1 MKNFNFMNQLIRI
14 RRGSKANLNL
24 FRFAAMV
31 VVLLLGIGNAWA
43 GSSPTTNMTGTSTNT
58 GQGLVYASTSSTAN
72 PRLSNYAATSDKVS
86 QSTSKG
92 KYKSFYFWAKA
103 VRGYEFDTWGDR
115 GTNTFPNAT
124 SDSKT
129 KLNQDPSIWNGT
141 ADVINGGNGG
151 SASTNYTIKAY
162 FKAATSYDITYAV
175 PVGGS
180 YDIAYKYLTINSS
193 TKFAEKTDNY
203 SMTPTTA
210 EAFVETSYAADVVTL
225 TATGANFA
233 GWYEGTTSK
242 GTGSGTNHSY
252 TYPITKAA
260 TITALFKTMSL
271 GTATG
276 DLSPAVEVLGTMSP
290 NPTITVPVTA
300 HGSWSA
306 SDFTVTFTENGS
318 RGDITKGTVSYA
330 QNSGNV
336 LSSEGTLT
344 IPFTYNP
351 SSWGNTEVNVTVS
364 PKDGSIY
371 GNSIEF
377 TIKASATQVLDYEAC
392 ILLENE
398 TEPQSSNTGTLAEMV
413 TLANSM
419 DSKFTLQL
427 AKNVTISSPLSLRK
441 SMKFDLNDKK
451 ITSTGTSA
459 FSIDAAGVDVQIVD
473 EGFGGLGEVATE
485 SAQSENV
492 SVVTFTQK
500 AKLTMQGGTLSAKN
514 TGSGSAYGINVTQ
527 GSTFYMTNGLLTVTG
542 VSEAQGVHVAT
553 ANDYATLNGGSITV
567 TAPTNAY
574 GVWSAG
580 QSNVTSATIDVETTT
595 GANAYGVYVNGGVS
609 TLTTN
614 TVSATAKTTGAYAA
628 YVNAG
633 RLNGNGGSFAAEAVT
648 SGVYGVHVQ
657 AGAEA
662 VVQQNAV
669 VTVEATGAS
678 GTSVFGVNNLGTV
691 SLAFVS
697 VTATSPTTAA
707 TAVNTATSATATT
720 IEGGTYRANTTDGTA
735 YGLHHQYGTLTVDG
749 GEFKAVGGGTDIL
762 GARVIVNATIA
773 NATLW
778 GEAQG
783 DGGNTAYGFKGDV
796 AGKTISLTNCTIKGI
811 SNNNKAYA
819 IYSNTNLTA
828 AGCTLTATA
837 TKADEA
843 YGVYAENGTNQI
855 VNCDATVTV
864 NTITAY
870 GVKHV
875 AGSLTIEG
883 GVYNVTANQTSAT
896 AAQSAVLYGLHNAE
910 SQTTTVNGAAFHA
923 NAANTSWS
931 ENVYGALINGTL
943 ISTNGGY
950 SARGKNKAYGIYGNS
965 SSTLTLAGNTVGSEI
980 TDGTVSYGIYAKKN
994 FTIDGDIVNAVGNK
1008 TGIYALFFDATNSVG
1023 EVLDGKFSAQ
1033 GNNTNGYGP
1042 LNDAGTV
1049 GKVKLKGGVAKTA
1062 ANLKKYVVSG
1072 YDVYTLDNTHPDYA
1086 AGYRYTIATENPSPY
1101 VCYIKNG
1108 NKYETLAAAL
1118 QYTKDNTGTYTIIM
1132 TQNHTLPK
1140 GDYELPSTVTLIIPR
1155 NSSQTTLNTTVPK
1168 DEVPVVEMLEE
1179 HLRLTLA
1186 SGANLNVSGK
1196 IEVGGKLYSQEG
1208 GKISYNNSPYA
1219 RIQMESGSLMQ
1230 LNNGARLY
1238 AWGFISGSGSIT
1250 AKSGSEVHEIFQI
1263 GDLPAISPL
1272 GQYYLDNSA
1281 KYFPVQVYSIQSI
1294 EVPTTYYY
1302 NSQLITSMYE
1312 YQPGSLAHGW
1322 NGEENIKLVGKD
1334 GAMFLVTSN
1343 DESSWVRKS
1352 YVGGKQIYEVNS
1364 SAKLGSL
1371 TINVGSYAMKSIN
1384 YILPI
1389 TATMKIHILD
1399 GTMEITQSTMFQPGT
1414 QVEIDKTATL
1424 KINAKD
1430 SKNEDVKVYLI
1441 DQDQWRTTT
1450 SNPDAAWNVHGK
1462 VEVAGKLYTTNKGTT
1477 TKTDGANIYSTN
1489 ADAGTVSFSSAA
1501 ASATTF
1507 KLVTG
1512 ASNGLQTKTV
1522 DIESAKLK
1530 NNDGSYTATA
1540 GTTSG
1545 EAWIYLNNVW
1555 QKTYTNGCFEVI
1567 GSTVYAKPSGYVAL
1581 KKSQTVGGKLTGV
1594 EETNHTYLTADD
1606 KILILMDECQW
1617 WEVVPYTPHDGWFEC
1632 MKPGYEGVYY
1642 YNTSS
1647 NKWELKTVTVT
1658 FYSAETGNS
1667 VLKNI
1672 TTDLNGIPDQAVIAT
1687 NPTKP
1692 TTDEF
1697 TYAFYG
1703 WKSSVTGSTYKWTD
1717 QLEEAGDDMSYR
1729 PVFTKTKRNY
1739 TITLVNANNGANVP
1753 LEVPYGETPEY
1764 TPKKDATAQYT
1775 YTFNGWSPAFTTV
1788 TGTATYTATWSS
1800 VVNEYNITW
1809 KSGNEILEVDENQP
1823 YGTATAYNCATPTKD
1838 ADDDYEYAF
1847 SKWKSSLNGISYNNG
1862 STPTVAGETTYEAQ
1876 YTTTPR
1882 YAITFNNYDGT
1893 QLARTIYTQGE
1904 TPAYGGV
1911 PARKRDDNGYFKF
1924 IGWKNSNGTDYA
1936 ANATLPS
1943 VTKKE
1948 TYTAQYEYV
1957 TDFFTITLKNVDGN
1971 GATWSGKFGEGSTPF
1986 YNPNEDDVPV
1996 IPTKTS
2002 ANPQYSYVFNGWSLT
2017 SGGAKLDPTPAVTE
2031 DKTYWA
2037 LFTQVENKYTVS
2049 FAANNDAWGIVSKDD
2064 VKEVPYGTA
2073 ITTSGNTL
2081 TVNGK
2086 TITATPAAEDA
2097 QYIYR
2102 FEGWESVPGTVTGTT
2117 NIQAVFK
2124 AYVATVEAGGNTTY
2138 HTTVADAFTTANALT
2153 NNPTVTM
2160 YKNAGVT
2167 SEIAITKSMTIDLN
2181 GKTISSTLASATG
2194 VFNINASGKTI
2205 TIKDSDTG
2213 GKIDHTASYS
2223 GKLYGINFTAGSLD
2237 IIGGTIYAK
2246 NTTTANNT
2254 NYRAYGIYP
2263 NGGTSITMS
2272 SGAIEAHTPNNPSP
2286 FGIYSEVACTFT
2298 MTGGTIIAN
2307 GMSAARGIYVKGT
2320 TNLTDA
2326 TITVSGSSSHTIFA
2340 VSGNMTINS
2349 GTYTTTGGGE
2359 SYCIFHRNNAI
2370 TINGGY
2376 FNTPNKLYKRDTNGT
2391 YTGTITLKGG
2401 CYSNDVELADK
2412 CASGYQVFAL
2422 TDAEKA
2428 EVGSD
2433 YNYKVTTTFTV
2444 TFNANGH
2451 GTPPVSQVIEKGKK
2465 ATEPAA
2471 PTAEGYTFGGWFKEA
2486 GCANAWDFN
2495 TDVVNANTTLF
2506 AKWTANPY
2514 TITFDS
2520 NGGSEVASITQG
2532 YGTSVTAPAAPTKT
2546 GYTFNG
2552 WSPAVP
2558 STMPLNGRTCVA
2570 QWTPNINTA
2579 YTVEHYW
2586 QNINDDNYT
2595 LHETVNM
2602 TGTTDAATEAVAKNY
2617 TGFEAVL
2624 PFEQGT
2630 VAPDGSTV
2638 VKIYYNR
2645 ETYLIKWEVKLNG
2658 EQEAYKEET
2667 LRYGAMPSYGSTPAK
2682 EQSESEVY
2690 AFSGWSPS
2698 PYLVDK
2704 AQTYSGSFHV
2714 SPRPYTITFV
2724 NDNGVELWHSDF
2736 GWGSTPSYDYEH
2748 NGTPESFHTGDGYA
2762 YEHTGWKPA
2771 VAEVTGTATYTAV
2784 YRRSADAIVVNT
2796 PETVVNNTIAPT
2808 TTVEDHGTLT
2818 IGDADNN
2825 VTLHTNVTV
2834 VENGGELVVSNGSS
2848 IGKEDPSEESII
2860 IVESGGQLD
2869 VKDEGSVEADVFI
2882 IEATIEEQGEED
2894 AKEEV
2899 QVSGELSEGGT
2910 KNLQAVYYDLTR
2922 KHGNENFL
2930 ARVWYAVAVPWA
2942 VEVPTYAN
2950 GGVYIKRGDDYIPQ
2964 RLGATFD
2971 LLSYDGACRATNGA
2985 GANCWVYLEDEI
2997 VGGADAVMVPGKLY
3011 MIYLTE
3017 ETSTIRFKKKAGEAI
3032 HTKSLTVSAHNETT
3046 DNEGKD
3052 ANWNG
3057 IANPATYK
3065 AYMNVSVGGLVQK
3078 FVPGTQP
3085 RDGGHYVATMDLD
3098 EKQAVGQPFFVQV
3111 DPSVGAEASVVVT
3124 RNNTPTLAPRRAQA
3138 EGDKEVR
3145 YAIGIAANGKL
3156 ADRLYI
3162 QTAEEKEDK
3171 YVIGKDMSKM
3181 SVSSYVA
3188 QMWVARYDVK
3198 LCLNTVAM
3206 ARDKAVY
3213 PLGIYAPQAGEYMIF
3228 APADMAPGDIIY
3240 LTYDGRVIWNLTMA
3254 PYYASLDKGTTTH
3267 YGLRLVHS
3275 DAPAVTTGVDEVH
3288 SDNTLQCTK
3297 VIMDDHVYILR
3308 GEELYTITGQKAK

>member
-1 MKNFNFMNQLIRI
+1 METNLSKSMNLI
-14 RRGSKANLNL
+14 RRGSGERKFL
-24 FRFAAMV
+24 FRYAAMV
-31 VVLLLGIGNAWA
+31 LVLLMLGVGNAWA
-43 GSSPTTNMTGTSTNT
+43 GSSPTTTMRTKSMNT
-58 GQGLVYASTSSTAN
+58 ADGLVYMTKSTTAA
-72 PRLSNYAATSDKVS
+72 PELTAYKAVSDDVS
-86 QSTSKG
+86 QSTSKNG
-92 KYKSFYFWAKA
+92 VKDFIAWAKP
-103 VRGYEFDTWGDR
+103 VRGKKFSTWASSKGTYVSGDAWPAANSGGTKQLNTDHDHWDGVHDTI
-115 GTNTFPNAT
+115 
-124 SDSKT
+124 
-129 KLNQDPSIWNGT
+129 Q
-141 ADVINGGNGG
+141 GGNGG
-151 SASTNYTIKAY
+151 SASTDYTICA
-162 FKAATSYDITYAV
+162 FFVEAPSYDITYAV

-180 YDIAYKYLTINSS
+180 YNINYKYIYYDSS
-193 TKFAEKTDNY
+193 SGQLKEKTDDNH
-203 SMTPTTA
+203 SMTSTSDA
-210 EAFVETSYAADVVTL
+210 LVETSYAADVVTL
-225 TATGANFA
+225 TTSSTNFV

-242 GTGSGTNHSY
+242 STATSY
-252 TYPITKAA
+252 TYPITKVA
-260 TITALFKTMSL
+260 TITALYKTMSL

-276 DLSPAVEVLGTMSP
+276 DLSPAVEALGTMTPGPSI
-290 NPTITVPVTA
+290 TIPVTA
-300 HGSWSA
+300 HGNWSA

-318 RGDITKGTVSYA
+318 RGDVTKGTVTYS

-336 LSSEGTLT
+336 LSSVGTLT

-364 PKDGSIY
+364 PKDGSTY

-377 TIKASATQVLDYEAC
+377 TIRASATQVLNYEAC
-392 ILLENE
+392 ILLDGE

-413 TLANSM
+413 TKANTM

-427 AKNVTISSPLSLRK
+427 AKDVTISSPLSLRK

-473 EGFGGLGEVATE
+473 DGFGGLGEVATE
-485 SAQSENV
+485 SAQSGNV

-574 GVWSAG
+574 GVWSVG

-669 VTVEATGAS
+669 VTAEATGAS

-707 TAVNTATSATATT
+707 TAVNTATSATSTT
-720 IEGGTYRANTTDGTA
+720 IEGGTYRANTTGGTA
-735 YGLHHQYGTLTVDG
+735 YGLHHQYGTLNVDG
-749 GEFKAVGGGTDIL
+749 GEFKAVGGGADIL

-819 IYSNTNLTA
+819 IYSNTNVTA
-828 AGCTLTATA
+828 TGCALTATA

-843 YGVYAENGTNQI
+843 YGVYAANGTNQLT
-855 VNCDATVTV
+855 NCDATVTV

-883 GVYNVTANQTSAT
+883 GEYNVTANQTSAT
-896 AAQSAVLYGLHNAE
+896 AAQDAKLYGLHNAE
-910 SQTTTVNGAAFHA
+910 SQTTTVNGATFHA

-931 ENVYGALINGTL
+931 QNVYGALINGTL

-950 SARGKNKAYGIYGNS
+950 SARGKDKAYGIYGNTA
-965 SSTLTLAGNTVGSEI
+965 STLTLSGNTVGSEI

-1033 GNNTNGYGP
+1033 GNGTNDYGP
-1042 LNDAGTV
+1042 LNEKGTV

-1072 YDVYTLDNTHPDYA
+1072 YDVYTLDNTHPDYV

-1118 QYTKDNTGTYTIIM
+1118 QYTKDNSGDYTIIM
-1132 TQNHTLPK
+1132 SQNHTLPA
-1140 GDYELPSTVTLIIPR
+1140 GDYELRSGVTLIVPR
-1155 NSSQTTLNTTVPK
+1155 NTSQTTLNTTVPK

-1219 RIQMESGSLMQ
+1219 RIYMESGSLIQ

-1238 AWGFISGSGSIT
+1238 AWGFITGSGSIT

-1281 KYFPVQVYSIQSI
+1281 KYFPAQVYSIQNI

-1322 NGEENIKLVGKD
+1322 NGEENVKLVGKD

-1352 YVGGKQIYEVNS
+1352 YSGGKQIYEVNS

-1371 TINVGSYAMKSIN
+1371 TINVGGYAMKSIN
-1384 YILPI
+1384 YNLPI

-1414 QVEIDKTATL
+1414 QVEINKTATL
-1424 KINAKD
+1424 KINATD
-1430 SKNEDVKVYLI
+1430 SKGNDVKVYLI
-1441 DQDQWRTTT
+1441 DQDQWKATTT
-1450 SNPDAAWNVHGK
+1450 NPDAAWNVHGK
-1462 VEVAGKLYTTNKGTT
+1462 IEVEGKLYTTNKGTT

-1501 ASATTF
+1501 AGATTL

-1512 ASNGLQTKTV
+1512 ASGGLQTKTV
-1522 DIESAKLK
+1522 DVESAKLK
-1530 NNDGSYTATA
+1530 NNDGSYAATA

-1545 EAWIYLNNVW
+1545 EAWIYLDNVW

-1581 KKSQTVGGKLTGV
+1581 KESQTVGGKLTGV

-1617 WEVVPYTPHDGWFEC
+1617 WEVEATDDPTVFEC
-1632 MKPGYEGVYY
+1632 KKEGYEGFYY
-1642 YNTSS
+1642 YDNTTS
-1647 NKWELKTVTVT
+1647 KWKLKTVNVK
-1658 FYSAETGNS
+1658 FYSAVTGDN
-1667 VLKNI
+1667 VLKTI
-1672 TTDLNGIPDQAVIAT
+1672 VTDYNGIPDQAVIAT
-1687 NPTKP
+1687 NPTQG
-1692 TTDEF
+1692 TTAEY

-1703 WKSSVTGSTYKWTD
+1703 WKSSVTGDTIKWTD
-1717 QLEEAGDDMSYR
+1717 QLEVATADMSYR
-1729 PVFTKTKRNY
+1729 PVFTATKRNY
-1739 TITLVNANNGANVP
+1739 TITLVNANNGSNVP

-1764 TPKKDATAQYT
+1764 TPVKDATAQYT
-1775 YTFNGWSPAFTTV
+1775 YSFEGWSPAFTTV

-1823 YGTATAYNCATPTKD
+1823 YGTATAYNGATPTKD

-1847 SKWKSSLNGISYNNG
+1847 SKWKSSLNGNSYNNG

-1893 QLARTIYTQGE
+1893 QLARTIYTQGL
-1904 TPAYGGV
+1904 TPAYDGV

-1936 ANATLPS
+1936 ANAVLPT

-1948 TYTAQYEYV
+1948 TYTAQYDYV

-1971 GATWSGKFGEGSTPF
+1971 GKEWSGKFGEGAIPF
-1986 YNPNEDDVPV
+1986 YNPNDDDVPV
-1996 IPTKTS
+1996 TPTKTS
-2002 ANPQYSYVFNGWSLT
+2002 TNPQYSYVFNGWSL
-2017 SGGAKLDPTPAVTE
+2017 SDGGTKLDPTPAVTE
-2031 DKTYWA
+2031 DATYWA
-2037 LFTQVENKYTVS
+2037 LFEQVENKYTVS
-2049 FAANNDAWGIVSKDD
+2049 FAANNDAWGIVSRDD
-2064 VKEVPYGTA
+2064 VKEVPYGTS
-2073 ITTSGNTL
+2073 ITVNGNTL

-2097 QYIYR
+2097 QYMYI
-2102 FEGWESVPGTVTGTT
+2102 FERWESVPGTVTGTT

-2138 HTTVADAFTTANALT
+2138 HSTIADAITTANTKT

-2160 YKNAGVT
+2160 YKNAST
-2167 SEIAITKSMTIDLN
+2167 ASEIEITKTMTIDLN
-2181 GKTISSTLASATG
+2181 GKTITATQASATG
-2194 VFNINASGKTI
+2194 VFKVNGTSQTLTIRDSGGNGQIN
-2205 TIKDSDTG
+2205 
-2213 GKIDHTASYS
+2213 HTASYS
-2223 GKLYGINFTAGSLD
+2223 GGYMYGINVQKGSLS
-2237 IIGGTIYAK
+2237 IESGTIYAR
-2246 NTTTANNT
+2246 NNAAN
-2254 NYRAYGIYP
+2254 RAYGIYTDNNASLVTVSGTGVVHAESSTSSFGIYTNNTCNLTM
-2263 NGGTSITMS
+2263 NGGTFTA
-2272 SGAIEAHTPNNPSP
+2272 SGAS
-2286 FGIYSEVACTFT
+2286 C
-2298 MTGGTIIAN
+2298 
-2307 GMSAARGIYVKGT
+2307 RGIYVKGT
-2320 TNLTDA
+2320 TTLTNA
-2326 TITVSGSSSHTIFA
+2326 TVTASGSSCYGIFA
-2340 VSGNMTINS
+2340 KSGALTIHS
-2349 GTYTTTGGGE
+2349 GTYTATGT
-2359 SYCIFHRNNAI
+2359 SSV
-2370 TINGGY
+2370 TIYYEAGTVTVNGGL
-2376 FNTPNKLYKRDTNGT
+2376 FSGTTKELTPKTSYGTNKVA
-2391 YTGTITLKGG
+2391 LKGG
-2401 CYSNDVELADK
+2401 VYVHDADLTAN

-2422 TDAEKA
+2422 TAAEKA

-2444 TFNANGH
+2444 TFNAKGH
-2451 GTPPVSQVIEKGKK
+2451 GTAPASQVIEKGKK

-2471 PTAEGYTFGGWFKEA
+2471 PTAEGYTFGGWYKEA
-2486 GCANAWDFN
+2486 GCTNAWDFN
-2495 TDVVNANTTLF
+2495 SDVVNANTTLY
-2506 AKWTANPY
+2506 AKWTVIICNFTWLNWDGSPLKDPTVTSHTEFGGKPGYPTIGNP
-2514 TITFDS
+2514 T
-2520 NGGSEVASITQG
+2520 
-2532 YGTSVTAPAAPTKT
+2532 PTRE
-2546 GYTFNG
+2546 
-2552 WSPAVP
+2552 P
-2558 STMPLNGRTCVA
+2558 SNGRTYEWDG
-2570 QWTPNINTA
+2570 WTTEVNGAGTYYA
-2579 YTVEHYW
+2579 K
-2586 QNINDDNYT
+2586 DN
-2595 LHETVNM
+2595 LP
-2602 TGTTDAATEAVAKNY
+2602 EA
-2617 TGFEAVL
+2617 
-2624 PFEQGT
+2624 
-2630 VAPDGSTV
+2630 
-2638 VKIYYNR
+2638 
-2645 ETYLIKWEVKLNG
+2645 
-2658 EQEAYKEET
+2658 
-2667 LRYGAMPSYGSTPAK
+2667 
-2682 EQSESEVY
+2682 
-2690 AFSGWSPS
+2690 SG
-2698 PYLVDK
+2698 D
-2704 AQTYSGSFHV
+2704 
-2714 SPRPYTITFV
+2714 
-2724 NDNGVELWHSDF
+2724 
-2736 GWGSTPSYDYEH
+2736 
-2748 NGTPESFHTGDGYA
+2748 
-2762 YEHTGWKPA
+2762 
-2771 VAEVTGTATYTAV
+2771 ATYYAHFRITDIVAL
-2784 YRRSADAIVVNT
+2784 ADDAIEIEESTDV
-2796 PETVVNNTIAPT
+2796 ET
-2808 TTVEDHGTLT
+2808 TTVH
-2818 IGDADNN
+2818 
-2825 VTLHTNVTV
+2825 VTGKLTV
-2834 VENGGELVVSNGSS
+2834 VSTGSLTTTDL
-2848 IGKEDPSEESII
+2848 I
-2860 IVESGGQLD
+2860 L
-2869 VKDEGSVEADVFI
+2869 EGSEGA
-2882 IEATIEEQGEED
+2882 
-2894 AKEEV
+2894 
-2899 QVSGELSEGGT
+2899 SGEVIGEVTATHAYFDLSHAGGF
-2910 KNLQAVYYDLTR
+2910 K
-2922 KHGNENFL
+2922 
-2930 ARVWYAVAVPWA
+2930 ARTWYAVAVPWQVSVTA
-2942 VEVPTYAN
+2942 YAGDN
-2950 GGVYIKRGDDYIPQ
+2950 GVYIKNGSDDPIRQ
-2964 RLGATFD
+2964 TMGTTFD
-2971 LLSYDGACRATNGA
+2971 LIYYDGKRRADGA
-2985 GANCWVYLEDEI
+2985 VKAWNFVEDDQLNEDKHYI
-2997 VGGADAVMVPGKLY
+2997 MEPGRAY
-3011 MIYLTE
+3011 MIYLTNDADV
-3017 ETSTIRFKKKAGEAI
+3017 IRFEKASGAELHTTSIEA
-3032 HTKSLTVSAHNETT
+3032 HTYESNSTT
-3046 DNEGKD
+3046 LE
-3052 ANWNG
+3052 NWNG
-3057 IANPATYK
+3057 IANPATYH
-3065 AYMNVSVGGLVQK
+3065 AFLNVGA
-3078 FVPGTQP
+3078 T
-3085 RDGGHYVATMDLD
+3085 DGKGQTYNAETKGYDMFNMSTTPMV
-3098 EKQAVGQPFFVQV
+3098 VGQPVFVQSAV
-3111 DPSVGAEASVVVT
+3111 EGTVVA
-3124 RNNTPTLAPRRAQA
+3124 NSSSYSAAPRRAKA
-3138 EGDKEVR
+3138 SMAPFSRYELMFAPIEEEVTDRIIVRMDEDKEEN
-3145 YAIGIAANGKL
+3145 A
-3156 ADRLYI
+3156 
-3162 QTAEEKEDK
+3162 
-3171 YVIGKDMSKM
+3171 YVIGQDLVKMGVSDRVPQLWVNRYDSKM
-3181 SVSSYVA
+3181 
-3188 QMWVARYDVK
+3188 
-3198 LCLNTVAM
+3198 CINTVAPVNNT
-3206 ARDKAVY
+3206 ADY
-3213 PLGIYAPQAGEYMIF
+3213 PMGISVQKDGEYELFIDDQPNDETML
-3228 APADMAPGDIIY
+3228 Y
-3240 LTYDGRVIWNLTMA
+3240 LTYDGEAIWNLSYGGYVAT
-3254 PYYASLDKGTTTH
+3254 LTKGTNTH
-3267 YGLRLVHS
+3267 YGLRIVYTERKTPTGIEETTIQNGESIRKVLV
-3275 DAPAVTTGVDEVH
+3275 
-3288 SDNTLQCTK
+3288 
-3297 VIMDDHVYILR
+3297 DDKVYIIR
-3308 GEELYTITGQKAK
+3308 GNNVYSIDGQLVK

>member
-1 MKNFNFMNQLIRI
+1 MNT
-14 RRGSKANLNL
+14 AD
-24 FRFAAMV
+24 
-31 VVLLLGIGNAWA
+31 
-43 GSSPTTNMTGTSTNT
+43 
-58 GQGLVYASTSSTAN
+58 GLVYMTKTNKAN
-72 PRLSNYAATSDKVS
+72 PALSAYKEISDDVS
-86 QSTSKG
+86 QSTG
-92 KYKSFYFWAKA
+92 KNGVATFYAWAKP
-103 VRGYEFDTWGDR
+103 VRGREFSKWAGPDGGYTHNGNGGWSGQNSGNTKQLNTDHDHWDGVNDTI
-115 GTNTFPNAT
+115 
-124 SDSKT
+124 
-129 KLNQDPSIWNGT
+129 Q
-141 ADVINGGNGG
+141 GGNGG
-151 SASTNYTIKAY
+151 SASTNFTICA
-162 FKAATSYDITYAV
+162 FFEAAPSYDVTYAV

-180 YDIAYKYLTINSS
+180 YNISYKYLSINSS
-193 TKFAEKTDNY
+193 TKFEEKTDNY
-203 SMTPTTA
+203 SMTSES
-210 EAFVETSYAADVVTL
+210 EAKVETSYAADVVTL
-225 TATGANFA
+225 TTSGANFV
-233 GWYEGTTSK
+233 GWYEGTTQKS
-242 GTGSGTNHSY
+242 TATSY
-252 TYPITKAA
+252 TYPITKVA

-271 GTATG
+271 GAATG
-276 DLSPAVEVLGTMSP
+276 DLSPAVEVLGAMSP

-318 RGDITKGTVSYA
+318 RGDITKGTVAYV

-336 LSSEGTLT
+336 LSSVGTLT

-351 SSWGNTEVNVTVS
+351 TSWGNTEVNVTVS
-364 PKDGSIY
+364 SKDGSTY

-392 ILLENE
+392 ILLEGE

-473 EGFGGLGEVATE
+473 DGFGGLGEVATE
-485 SAQSENV
+485 SAQSGNV

-527 GSTFYMTNGLLTVTG
+527 GSTFYMTNGQLTVTG
-542 VSEAQGVHVAT
+542 VSEAQGIHVAT
-553 ANDYATLNGGSITV
+553 ASDYATLNGGSITV
-567 TAPTNAY
+567 TAPSNAY

-580 QSNVTSATIDVETTT
+580 QSNVTNATIAVETTT
-595 GANAYGVYVNGGVS
+595 GANAYGVYVNDKDGVS
-609 TLTTN
+609 TLTTC
-614 TVSATAKTTGAYAA
+614 TVTATAKTTNAYAA

-633 RLNGNGGSFAAEAVT
+633 RLNGNGGSFVAEAVT

-657 AGAEA
+657 AGATA

-669 VTVEATGAS
+669 VTAEATGAS

-691 SLAFVS
+691 SLTNVS

-707 TAVNTATSATATT
+707 TAVNTATSATSTT
-720 IEGGTYRANTTDGTA
+720 IEGGTYRANTTGGTA
-735 YGLHHQYGTLTVDG
+735 YGLHHQYGALTVDG

-762 GARVIVNATIA
+762 GARIIADANIA

-796 AGKTISLTNCTIKGI
+796 AGKDISLTNCTIKGI

-819 IYSNTNLTA
+819 IYSNTNVTA
-828 AGCTLTATA
+828 TGCALTATA

-843 YGVYAENGTNQI
+843 YGVYSENGTNQL

-864 NTITAY
+864 NTVTAY

-883 GVYNVTANQTSAT
+883 GEYNVTANQTSAT
-896 AAQSAVLYGLHNAE
+896 AAQSAVLYGLHNAA
-910 SQTTTVNGAAFHA
+910 SQTTTVNGATFHA

-980 TDGTVSYGIYAKKN
+980 TDGTISYGIYAKKN

-1042 LNDAGTV
+1042 LNADGTV

-1118 QYTKDNTGTYTIIM
+1118 QYTKDNTGDYTIIM
-1132 TQNHTLPK
+1132 SQNHTLPA
-1140 GDYELPSTVTLIIPR
+1140 GDYELRSGVTLIVPR
-1155 NSSQTTLNTTVPK
+1155 NTSQTTLNTTVPK

-1219 RIQMESGSLMQ
+1219 RIYMESGSLIQ

-1238 AWGFISGSGSIT
+1238 AWGFITGSGSIT

-1272 GQYYLDNSA
+1272 GQYYLNNSA
-1281 KYFPVQVYSIQSI
+1281 KYFPAQVYSVQSI

-1302 NSQLITSMYE
+1302 NSQLIASMYE

-1322 NGEENIKLVGKD
+1322 NGEENIKLVGKQD
-1334 GAMFLVTSN
+1334 AMFLVTSN

-1352 YVGGKQIYEVNS
+1352 YSGGKQIYEVNS

-1371 TINVGSYAMKSIN
+1371 IINVGSYTMDSRN

-1414 QVEIDKTATL
+1414 QVEINKTATL
-1424 KINAKD
+1424 KINSSFKD
-1430 SKNEDVKVYLI
+1430 GNNSTQELKVYLI
-1441 DQDQWRTTT
+1441 DQDQWKTST

-1462 VEVAGKLYTTNKGTT
+1462 VEVAGKLYTTNKGET

-1489 ADAGTVSFSSAA
+1489 ADAGTVSFSNAA
-1501 ASATTF
+1501 AGATTF

-1530 NNDGSYTATA
+1530 NNNGSYTETA
-1540 GTTSG
+1540 GANSG
-1545 EAWIYLNNVW
+1545 EAYIYLDNVW

-1617 WEVVPYTPHDGWFEC
+1617 WEVVATSDPTVFEC
-1632 MKPGYEGVYY
+1632 KKDGYEGFYY
-1642 YNTSS
+1642 YDNSS
-1647 NKWELKTVTVT
+1647 SKWKLKTVNVK
-1658 FYSAETGNS
+1658 FYSAVTGDN
-1667 VLKNI
+1667 VLKTI
-1672 TTDLNGIPDQAVIAT
+1672 VTDYNGIPDQAVIAT
-1687 NPTKP
+1687 NPTKA
-1692 TTDEF
+1692 TTAEY
-1697 TYAFYG
+1697 TYSFYG
-1703 WKSSVTGSTYKWTD
+1703 WKSSVTGTEYKWTD
-1717 QLEEAGDDMSYR
+1717 QLEVATADMSYR
-1729 PVFTKTKRNY
+1729 PIFTATKRNY

-1753 LEVPYGETPEY
+1753 LEVPYGEKPVY
-1764 TPKKDATAQYT
+1764 TPVKDATAQYT
-1775 YTFNGWSPAFTTV
+1775 YSFKDWTNGSIHYATCDDMPTV
-1788 TGTATYTATWSS
+1788 TGTTTYTANWTS

-1809 KSGNEILEVDENQP
+1809 KNGNEILEVDENQP
-1823 YGTATAYNCATPTKD
+1823 YGTATAFNGASLPTKD

-1847 SKWKSSLNGISYNNG
+1847 SQWRSSLNGNSYNNG

-1893 QLARTIYTQGE
+1893 QLARTIYTQGL
-1904 TPAYGGV
+1904 TPAYDGV

-1936 ANATLPS
+1936 ANVALPAVS
-1943 VTKKE
+1943 KKE
-1948 TYTAQYEYV
+1948 TYTAQYDYV

-1971 GATWSGKFGEGSTPF
+1971 GATWSGKFGEGAIPF
-1986 YNPNEDDVPV
+1986 YNPNDDDVPV
-1996 IPTKTS
+1996 TPTKTS
-2002 ANPQYSYVFNGWSLT
+2002 ADPKYSYVFNGWSLT

-2031 DKTYWA
+2031 DATYWA
-2037 LFTQVENKYTVS
+2037 LFEQVENKYTVS
-2049 FAANNDAWGIVSKDD
+2049 FTSNNEAWGIVSRDD

-2073 ITTSGNTL
+2073 ITVNGNTL

-2097 QYIYR
+2097 QYMYR
-2102 FEGWESVPGTVTGTT
+2102 FEGWESVPSTVTGTT

-2124 AYVATVEAGGNTTY
+2124 AYVATVTAGGTTTY

-2194 VFNINASGKTI
+2194 VFNINASGKTL

-2223 GKLYGINFTAGSLD
+2223 GKLYGINFTAGSLN

-2263 NGGTSITMS
+2263 NGGTAITMS

-2307 GMSAARGIYVKGT
+2307 GTSAARGIYVKGT

-2349 GTYTTTGGGE
+2349 GTYTTIGGGE

-2376 FNTPNKLYKRDTNGT
+2376 FSTPNKLYKRDTNGT

-2422 TDAEKA
+2422 TAAEKA

-2433 YNYKVTTTFTV
+2433 YNYKVTAIYTL
-2444 TFNANGH
+2444 TFNANSH
-2451 GTPPVSQVIEKGKK
+2451 GIAPESQQIEKGKK
-2465 ATEPAA
+2465 ATEPNALEV
-2471 PTAEGYTFGGWFKEA
+2471 TGYTFGGWYKEA
-2486 GCANAWDFN
+2486 ACTNAWEFT

-2506 AKWTANPY
+2506 AKWT
-2514 TITFDS
+2514 
-2520 NGGSEVASITQG
+2520 
-2532 YGTSVTAPAAPTKT
+2532 
-2546 GYTFNG
+2546 
-2552 WSPAVP
+2552 
-2558 STMPLNGRTCVA
+2558 
-2570 QWTPNINTA
+2570 PNTNTA

-2586 QNINDDNYT
+2586 QNINDNGYT
-2595 LHETVNM
+2595 KHETVNM
-2602 TGTTDAATEAVAKNY
+2602 TGTTDAATAAVAKNY
-2617 TGFEAVL
+2617 EGFKAAL
-2624 PFEQGT
+2624 PFEQGK
-2630 VAPDGSTV
+2630 VAPDGSTI
-2638 VKIYYNR
+2638 VKIYYDR
-2645 ETYLIKWEVKLNG
+2645 KTYTIIWDVKLNG

-2667 LRYGAMPSYGSTPAK
+2667 LRYGAMPSYGADPTKDSDDLYDYTFA
-2682 EQSESEVY
+2682 
-2690 AFSGWSPS
+2690 GWSPD
-2698 PYLVDK
+2698 VV
-2704 AQTYSGSFHV
+2704 AVTGNQTYSGSFNATT
-2714 SPRPYTITFV
+2714 RLYTIRFL
-2724 NDNGVELWHSDF
+2724 NDDGLSVLKSENLQ
-2736 GWGSTPSYDYEH
+2736 WGEQ
-2748 NGTPESFHTGDGYA
+2748 
-2762 YEHTGWKPA
+2762 
-2771 VAEVTGTATYTAV
+2771 VTV
-2784 YRRSADAIVVNT
+2784 
-2796 PETVVNNTIAPT
+2796 PETTPTSTKSDGKLREFAGWDKEIIDVVGDRDYIAQYEILDVLDVPGEKTISIN
-2808 TTVEDHGTLT
+2808 TTVETTIVHVEGRLNVSPSATLST
-2818 IGDADNN
+2818 DD
-2825 VTLHTNVTV
+2825 L
-2834 VENGGELVVSNGSS
+2834 
-2848 IGKEDPSEESII
+2848 
-2860 IVESGGQLD
+2860 
-2869 VKDEGSVEADVFI
+2869 I
-2882 IEATIEEQGEED
+2882 IEASATSSGDINGIE
-2894 AKEEV
+2894 
-2899 QVSGELSEGGT
+2899 QVSLKTGGNAYFDYVFDT
-2910 KNLQAVYYDLTR
+2910 DPWHWSAFGVPFEINLDDAAPLKEKTTPLTLGSDYDIVYYDSKERAL
-2922 KHGNENFL
+2922 HG
-2930 ARVWYAVAVPWA
+2930 PS
-2942 VEVPTYAN
+2942 
-2950 GGVYIKRGDDYIPQ
+2950 K
-2964 RLGATFD
+2964 
-2971 LLSYDGACRATNGA
+2971 
-2985 GANCWVYLEDEI
+2985 NCWKYVEYNSHTLT
-2997 VGGADAVMVPGKLY
+2997 PGVLY
-3011 MIYLTE
+3011 MIAFNRPVGHVDTVRFTKASSADIDYKGAVTLT
-3017 ETSTIRFKKKAGEAI
+3017 TSGDKGG
-3032 HTKSLTVSAHNETT
+3032 
-3046 DNEGKD
+3046 DN
-3052 ANWNG
+3052 NWNG
-3057 IANPATYK
+3057 IANPKMYHALLDAGVEECQVHDGGEIGKDGYYTYK
-3065 AYMNVSVGGLVQK
+3065 MKSGGDYYKFFVGK
-3078 FVPGTQP
+3078 
-3085 RDGGHYVATMDLD
+3085 A
-3098 EKQAVGQPFFVQV
+3098 AFVQV
-3111 DPSVGAEASVVVT
+3111 PNHQEPVVV
-3124 RNNTPTLAPRRAQA
+3124 NQADGQEEIYLKPAPRRAKA
-3138 EGDKEVR
+3138 IEGTD
-3145 YAIGIAANGKL
+3145 
-3156 ADRLYI
+3156 
-3162 QTAEEKEDK
+3162 
-3171 YVIGKDMSKM
+3171 
-3181 SVSSYVA
+3181 
-3188 QMWVARYDVK
+3188 RYDVK
-3198 LCLNTVAM
+3198 IAPM
-3206 ARDKAVY
+3206 AEEMTDRLFVLTDEDKADEYVIVSDLAKAGVSPVRPQMWVERYGTKLCKNTTALIDNRADY
-3213 PLGIYAPQAGEYMIF
+3213 PLGISVPME
-3228 APADMAPGDIIY
+3228 GDYDIWVDELPNDGSMLY
-3240 LTYDGRVIWNLTMA
+3240 LTLDGQVVWNLSYGACTVEL
-3254 PYYASLDKGTTTH
+3254 PKGTTTR
-3267 YGLRLVHS
+3267 YGLRIVAKAPTIATGIEEATIQNGDAVRKVLIEDKVFIIRNGEMYSIDGQLV
-3275 DAPAVTTGVDEVH
+3275 
-3288 SDNTLQCTK
+3288 K
-3297 VIMDDHVYILR
+3297 
-3308 GEELYTITGQKAK
+3308 